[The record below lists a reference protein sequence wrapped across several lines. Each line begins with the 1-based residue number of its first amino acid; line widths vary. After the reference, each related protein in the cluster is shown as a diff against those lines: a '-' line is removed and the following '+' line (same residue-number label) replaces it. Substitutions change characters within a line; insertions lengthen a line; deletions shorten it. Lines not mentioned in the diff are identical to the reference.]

1 VASVL
6 ANKQQTQGRLP
17 AELITITRQLKREER
32 HDTQPQNRISNN
44 MEDCS
49 AYLFKMDAK
58 LFFWELPPARKWQG
72 KKLGEMCIV
81 PYENGTKSQLV
92 FMPNNKDSLK
102 MNYCLDLAE
111 RHGGLRSII
120 HSALAI
126 KMHDKDR
133 TAIVFG
139 KCASRSYIDA
149 KGRAIRTA
157 WCIRFTESWMANNF
171 SFLLN
176 RLVECNGNVRSF
188 TDQ

>member
-1 VASVL
+1 
-6 ANKQQTQGRLP
+6 
-17 AELITITRQLKREER
+17 
-32 HDTQPQNRISNN
+32 
-44 MEDCS
+44 MEDS

-72 KKLGEMCIV
+72 KKLGEMRIV

-92 FMPNNKDSLK
+92 FMPSNTDSLK

-126 KMHDKDR
+126 KRHDKDR
-133 TAIVFG
+133 TAVVFG
-139 KCASRSYIDA
+139 KCASRSYVDA

-157 WCIRFTESWMANNF
+157 WCIRFSESWMANNF
-171 SFLLN
+171 SFILN
-176 RLVECNGNVRSF
+176 RLVEFNGNVTSF
-188 TDQ
+188 TDHQNHKALFHFQVNNNEAT